1 MVPSV
6 TGMSGMGGGISTL
19 EASDGPGN
27 PLQVPSGLWIGTG
40 GWRMKSPIFE
50 EGENGVGV
58 GVANGLGVASGP
70 KAESPRVQLAKGIAS
85 EAIIRNNENSFL
97 LVFFL
102 SPSISL
108 TRSFQ
113 LDTKTRFYTS

>member
-1 MVPSV
+1 
-6 TGMSGMGGGISTL
+6 
-19 EASDGPGN
+19 
-27 PLQVPSGLWIGTG
+27 
-40 GWRMKSPIFE
+40 MKSPIFE